1 VKRNDA
7 QENRIMNTIN
17 KLPRCDIF
25 EGKDEVWIS
34 FDLPNVKKDDVK
46 IEIENDQL
54 RVDARAGKFLDDD
67 DGEVVFARA
76 FRLPPGVNTSKV
88 NAEMKDGVLTL
99 KLPKPDELKPRRI
112 QIN

>member
-1 VKRNDA
+1 MDSL
-7 QENRIMNTIN
+7 N

-25 EGKDEVWIS
+25 EGKDEVWIA

-54 RVDARAGKFLDDD
+54 RVAARAAKLLDDD
-67 DGEVVFARA
+67 RDDVIYSRA
-76 FRLPPGVNTSKV
+76 FRLPPGVNAEKV

-112 QIN
+112 TIN